1 MRLGRSEDG
10 VGDERER
17 EREMHLLGLAD
28 GDEKPIVVPLAW
40 RRVPGA
46 RARARV
52 RARAR
57 ARARARGRARARAW
71 ARVSWR
77 LLVDDEDL
85 CTSTELH
92 RLEVTS
98 SLAEDAANDTTL
110 DDLVVTNLPFVSHQ
124 QKIRRAVSKLPW
136 RHRGLT
142 QGMAARVL

>member
-10 VGDERER
+10 VGDERAR
-17 EREMHLLGLAD
+17 VREMHLLGLAD

-52 RARAR
+52 
-57 ARARARGRARARAW
+57 RARARGRARARAW